1 MGQVTGLEALG
12 QQPFT
17 MGTALGQQVS
27 QAGANVGQLGLRG
40 AEQSVAL
47 ATGRAATTNPYATLL
62 GGVGSSDAL
71 GQAVG
76 GLFSGVPATT
86 AMSALPTTFGTGSY
100 YGSQDLGLFL

>member
-1 MGQVTGLEALG
+1 MGQITGLESLG

-17 MGTALGQQVS
+17 MGTGLAQQTA

-62 GGVGSSDAL
+62 GGAGASDAFS
-71 GQAVG
+71 QAVG
-76 GLFSGVPATT
+76 GLFGTT
-86 AMSALPTTFGTGSY
+86 TPVNALDFGAYGTGDAGFQKMLADI
-100 YGSQDLGLFL
+100 YG

>member
-1 MGQVTGLEALG
+1 MGQITGLEALG

-17 MGTALGQQVS
+17 MGTGLAQQTA

-62 GGVGSSDAL
+62 GGVGSSDAF
-71 GQAVG
+71 GKAVG